1 MEKHTNLNNQYINGL
16 VSLDPQYFIS
26 QPIGTIEEGKI
37 ADIVVLDANP
47 LEDISN
53 TQKINSVVVNGK
65 LITRNDLDK
74 MLVKVELVANKN
86 QLNC

>member
-1 MEKHTNLNNQYINGL
+1 MRTATLNPAIFLGIQD
-16 VSLDPQYFIS
+16 S
-26 QPIGTIEEGKI
+26 IGTIEEGKI
-37 ADIVVLDANP
+37 ADIVLLDANP

-74 MLVKVELVANKN
+74 MLAKVELVANKN
-86 QLNC
+86 